1 MASQYSYRQAAAIL
15 HELLPVDLR
24 FGHVSVRNATLDAG
38 GRLDQDQITEPF
50 ADWRRP
56 RPGPRTVTLG
66 FDGGYARRI
75 RKGPRRNFEILT
87 GAGEID
93 GKIWVFASAHKSV
106 PGLKRRLAAFVSRL
120 RISSEEPIA
129 LMTDGAESLL
139 RLKPLLPV
147 RTRFVLDYFHV
158 SMKLRHIDQCIGVIP
173 PTALSPDGSI
183 FELYD
188 RFNCL
193 RGYLWSGRR
202 AKFEQS
208 VDRLLELL
216 DEAKERLPDLERT
229 ISMASGHLCDLAEY
243 IRKNDAGVI
252 NYGRW
257 RREGR
262 RISTSAVEGTVN
274 RLIGRRLGKG
284 QHMCWTKRG
293 AHLLLQVRCAV
304 LNSEFLQRYQR

>member
-38 GRLDQDQITEPF
+38 GRLDQDQISEPF

-56 RPGPRTVTLG
+56 QPGPRTVTLG

-75 RKGPRRNFEILT
+75 RKGPRRNFEIFT

-93 GKIWVFASAHKSV
+93 GKIWVFASAHKTA
-106 PGLKRRLAAFVSRL
+106 PGFKRRLGAFVSRL
-120 RISSEEPIA
+120 RINSAEPIA
-129 LMTDGAESLL
+129 LMTDGAKSLL
-139 RLKPLLPV
+139 RLKALLPI

-188 RFNCL
+188 RFNYL

-208 VDRLLELL
+208 VDRLLV
-216 DEAKERLPDLERT
+216 T
-229 ISMASGHLCDLAEY
+229 
-243 IRKNDAGVI
+243 
-252 NYGRW
+252 
-257 RREGR
+257 
-262 RISTSAVEGTVN
+262 
-274 RLIGRRLGKG
+274 
-284 QHMCWTKRG
+284 
-293 AHLLLQVRCAV
+293 
-304 LNSEFLQRYQR
+304 

>member
-1 MASQYSYRQAAAIL
+1 LVY
-15 HELLPVDLR
+15 
-24 FGHVSVRNATLDAG
+24 
-38 GRLDQDQITEPF
+38 
-50 ADWRRP
+50 
-56 RPGPRTVTLG
+56 
-66 FDGGYARRI
+66 
-75 RKGPRRNFEILT
+75 
-87 GAGEID
+87 
-93 GKIWVFASAHKSV
+93 
-106 PGLKRRLAAFVSRL
+106 
-120 RISSEEPIA
+120 
-129 LMTDGAESLL
+129 
-139 RLKPLLPV
+139 
-147 RTRFVLDYFHV
+147 
-158 SMKLRHIDQCIGVIP
+158 QCIGVIP

-188 RFNCL
+188 RFNYL

-243 IRKNDAGVI
+243 IRENDSEVI

-274 RLIGRRLGKG
+274 RLIERRLGKG

-304 LNSEFLQRYQR
+304 LKSDFLQRYQRWFPSVGTRSIGLSWDWMRLSEILCAEPVH

>member
-1 MASQYSYRQAAAIL
+1 M
-15 HELLPVDLR
+15 
-24 FGHVSVRNATLDAG
+24 
-38 GRLDQDQITEPF
+38 DQDQITEPF

-56 RPGPRTVTLG
+56 RLGPCTVTLG

-87 GAGEID
+87 GAGEVD
-93 GKIWVFASAHKSV
+93 GEIWVFASAHKAV

-120 RISSEEPIA
+120 RISSAEPIA
-129 LMTDGAESLL
+129 LIADGAESLL

-147 RTRFVLDYFHV
+147 HTRFVLDHFHV

-188 RFNCL
+188 RFNYL

-229 ISMASGHLCDLAEY
+229 ISMASGHLCDLAGY
-243 IRKNDAGVI
+243 IRKNDAEEAYLKCCYVPL
-252 NYGRW
+252 
-257 RREGR
+257 
-262 RISTSAVEGTVN
+262 S
-274 RLIGRRLGKG
+274 
-284 QHMCWTKRG
+284 H
-293 AHLLLQVRCAV
+293 
-304 LNSEFLQRYQR
+304 